1 MDLYKFQKDALRTES
16 VIPEIVTRKDELSYI
31 IEAFI
36 LLAEVLDGYKK
47 NIFYN
52 KDAKYNKLIGELPSK
67 LEALSDDIFYAH
79 SDKPEKLENINTRA
93 IHGMLGIMTETGEL
107 ASILLKY
114 INTGEIDIHNLAEE
128 LADGAGGTNS
138 WYGTLLCDVFNI
150 DPNDPP
156 DKVIRKLRVR
166 FPDAYSDELADNR
179 DLVSERKELEQ

>member
-52 KDAKYNKLIGELPSK
+52 KDAKYNKLIGDLPDK
-67 LEALSDDIFYAH
+67 LEALSTDIFYAH

-93 IHGMLGIMTETGEL
+93 IHGMLGVMTETGEL

-114 INTGEIDIHNLAEE
+114 IDTGEIDIFNLAEE

-138 WYGTLLCDVFNI
+138 WYGTLICNVFGI

-156 DKVIRKLRVR
+156 DMVIRKLRVR

-179 DLVSERKELEQ
+179 DLDSERKELER

>member
-1 MDLYKFQKDALRTES
+1 MDLHKFQKDALRTES

-47 NIFYN
+47 MIFYK

-79 SDKPEKLENINTRA
+79 GEKSSKIENIDTRGV
-93 IHGMLGIMTETGEL
+93 HGMLGVLTECGEL
-107 ASILLKY
+107 ASILHKY

-138 WYGTLLCDVFNI
+138 WYGTLLCNVFGI

-179 DLVSERKELEQ
+179 DLASERKELEQ

>member
-16 VIPEIVTRKDELSYI
+16 VIPEIVVNKEELSYI

-36 LLAEVLDGYKK
+36 LLSDVLDGYKK
-47 NIFYN
+47 LIFYK
-52 KDAKYNKLIGELPSK
+52 KDTKYNTLIEELPHK
-67 LEALSDDIFYAH
+67 LEALSYDIKY
-79 SDKPEKLENINTRA
+79 SKEKPKKLENINTRA

-114 INTGEIDIHNLAEE
+114 IETGEIDIHNLAEE

-138 WYGTLLCDVFNI
+138 WYGTLVCDVFGI

-179 DLVSERKELEQ
+179 DLESERKELEQ